1 MEAKGLIPVIFK
13 PGEKDFSTNGLGR
26 LVDATR
32 CEITEDANEKYE
44 LEMDY
49 PAISR
54 FSDYFENGYQIKAK
68 PNDLEEY
75 HIFEIKQTFKDTFT
89 NSIVIYAQSRTY
101 KLG

>member
-1 MEAKGLIPVIFK
+1 
-13 PGEKDFSTNGLGR
+13 
-26 LVDATR
+26 
-32 CEITEDANEKYE
+32 
-44 LEMDY
+44 MDY

-75 HIFEIKQTFKDTFT
+75 HILRSNKRLKDTFT

-101 KLG
+101 KLETDK

>member
-1 MEAKGLIPVIFK
+1 
-13 PGEKDFSTNGLGR
+13 
-26 LVDATR
+26 
-32 CEITEDANEKYE
+32 
-44 LEMDY
+44 MDY

-101 KLG
+101 KLGNRQVRLVTVDNRNEINRTEHGRTL

>member
-1 MEAKGLIPVIFK
+1 MIPVILNL
-13 PGEKDFSTNGLGR
+13 EKDFSTNGLGR

-32 CEITEDANEKYE
+32 CEITEEANGKYE

-75 HIFEIKQTFKDTFT
+75 HILRSNKRLKILLLIALLFMPNLVLI
-89 NSIVIYAQSRTY
+89 S
-101 KLG
+101 

>member
-1 MEAKGLIPVIFK
+1 MWRIIFAGLSKVTEFKVQPNGGERFDSVIFK

-32 CEITEDANEKYE
+32 CEITEANGKYE

-54 FSDYFENGYQIKAK
+54 FSDYFENGYQIKSKAK
-68 PNDLEEY
+68 
-75 HIFEIKQTFKDTFT
+75 
-89 NSIVIYAQSRTY
+89 
-101 KLG
+101 

>member
-1 MEAKGLIPVIFK
+1 
-13 PGEKDFSTNGLGR
+13 R

-32 CEITEDANEKYE
+32 CEITEEAKGKYE

-54 FSDYFENGYQIKAK
+54 FSDYFENAYQIKAK

-75 HIFEIKQTFKDTFT
+75 HIFEIKQTFKDSFT

-101 KLG
+101 K